1 MFVAL
6 KDIVHAKGRFT
17 LMIGV
22 IALLTLLLVLLT
34 GLTRGLA
41 HQNISAIEALPADRI
56 VLTPT
61 LGDDIS
67 WSDSQVA
74 TDQAAIWDD
83 TSGIETEPVSVGQ
96 MRIETDS
103 AVTSLALFGVDPD
116 GQVAAGLP
124 ADPAEDEVLLPGD
137 IAADL
142 EVASGDTVS
151 VNGRDLTVIGT
162 VPTDWYSHSPV
173 GYVPLESFR
182 AVAHQ
187 AEDTVGSPLL
197 VRRDGGADRKSTR

>member
-67 WSDSQVA
+67 WSDSQVD

-83 TSGIETEPVSVGQ
+83 TSGIETEQIGRASCRERAKTPGAAE
-96 MRIETDS
+96 R
-103 AVTSLALFGVDPD
+103 GVR
-116 GQVAAGLP
+116 
-124 ADPAEDEVLLPGD
+124 
-137 IAADL
+137 
-142 EVASGDTVS
+142 T
-151 VNGRDLTVIGT
+151 R
-162 VPTDWYSHSPV
+162 
-173 GYVPLESFR
+173 
-182 AVAHQ
+182 
-187 AEDTVGSPLL
+187 
-197 VRRDGGADRKSTR
+197 ADRQSKSR

>member
-67 WSDSQVA
+67 WSDSQVD

-83 TSGIETEPVSVGQ
+83 TSGIETEPRSEEHTSELQSRGHLVC
-96 MRIETDS
+96 RLLLEKKK
-103 AVTSLALFGVDPD
+103 VTVKTHTPNT
-116 GQVAAGLP
+116 
-124 ADPAEDEVLLPGD
+124 EN
-137 IAADL
+137 I
-142 EVASGDTVS
+142 T
-151 VNGRDLTVIGT
+151 
-162 VPTDWYSHSPV
+162 
-173 GYVPLESFR
+173 
-182 AVAHQ
+182 
-187 AEDTVGSPLL
+187 
-197 VRRDGGADRKSTR
+197 STQ

>member
-22 IALLTLLLVLLT
+22 IALLTLLLLLLT

-41 HQNISAIEALPADRI
+41 HQNISAIEALPADRT

-61 LGDDIS
+61 PGADIT
-67 WSDSQVA
+67 WSDSQVD
-74 TDQAAIWDD
+74 TDQAAIWNH
-83 TSGIETEPVSVGQ
+83 TSAIETEPVSVGQ
-96 MRIETDS
+96 IRIETDS
-103 AVTSLALFGVDPD
+103 AVTSLTVAGVDPD
-116 GQVAAGLP
+116 GEDAAGLP
-124 ADPAEDEVLLPGD
+124 AVPTEDVVLLPRD

-151 VNGRDLTVIGT
+151 VNGRDLTV
-162 VPTDWYSHSPV
+162 
-173 GYVPLESFR
+173 
-182 AVAHQ
+182 
-187 AEDTVGSPLL
+187 
-197 VRRDGGADRKSTR
+197 

>member
-1 MFVAL
+1 
-6 KDIVHAKGRFT
+6 
-17 LMIGV
+17 
-22 IALLTLLLVLLT
+22 
-34 GLTRGLA
+34 
-41 HQNISAIEALPADRI
+41 
-56 VLTPT
+56 
-61 LGDDIS
+61 
-67 WSDSQVA
+67 
-74 TDQAAIWDD
+74 
-83 TSGIETEPVSVGQ
+83 

-124 ADPAEDEVLLPGD
+124 AVPAEDEVLLPGD

-187 AEDTVGSPLL
+187 AEDTRSEERRGGSEGKSP
-197 VRRDGGADRKSTR
+197 GAWTWQHRTQH

>member
-1 MFVAL
+1 RSRSSGADVHGAGPRGHGVMFVAL
-6 KDIVHAKGRFT
+6 KDIVHAKERLT
-17 LMIGV
+17 LMIAV
-22 IALLTLLLVLLT
+22 IARLTRLRVLLP
-34 GLTRGLA
+34 GLTRGLPP
-41 HQNISAIEALPADRI
+41 QNTSAIEALPADRI

-67 WSDSQVA
+67 WSDSQVD

-124 ADPAEDEVLLPGD
+124 AVPAEDEVLLPGD

-151 VNGRDLTVIGT
+151 VNGRDLTVIG
-162 VPTDWYSHSPV
+162 
-173 GYVPLESFR
+173 
-182 AVAHQ
+182 
-187 AEDTVGSPLL
+187 
-197 VRRDGGADRKSTR
+197 

>member
-22 IALLTLLLVLLT
+22 NALLTLLLVLLT

-67 WSDSQVA
+67 WSDSQVD

-83 TSGIETEPVSVGQ
+83 TSGIETEPVSVG
-96 MRIETDS
+96 
-103 AVTSLALFGVDPD
+103 
-116 GQVAAGLP
+116 
-124 ADPAEDEVLLPGD
+124 
-137 IAADL
+137 
-142 EVASGDTVS
+142 
-151 VNGRDLTVIGT
+151 
-162 VPTDWYSHSPV
+162 
-173 GYVPLESFR
+173 
-182 AVAHQ
+182 
-187 AEDTVGSPLL
+187 
-197 VRRDGGADRKSTR
+197 DRKSTRLNSSHVATSYAVLCLKKKTPT

>member
-6 KDIVHAKGRFT
+6 RDILHAKGRFT

-41 HQNISAIEALPADRI
+41 HQNISDIEALPADRI

-67 WSDSQVA
+67 WSDSQVD
-74 TDQAAIWDD
+74 TDQAAIWDH

-96 MRIETDS
+96 LRLEPGS
-103 AVTSLALFGVDPD
+103 AVSWRALFGVDPD

-124 ADPAEDEVLLPGD
+124 AVPAEAEVLLPGD
-137 IAADL
+137 IAAEL

-151 VNGRDLTVIGT
+151 VTGRDLTVIGT

-182 AVAHQ
+182 RS
-187 AEDTVGSPLL
+187 E
-197 VRRDGGADRKSTR
+197 

>member
-67 WSDSQVA
+67 WSDSQVD

-103 AVTSLALFGVDPD
+103 AVTSLACSASIPTVRSR
-116 GQVAAGLP
+116 P
-124 ADPAEDEVLLPGD
+124 ACPPSRPRTRCCCPATSPPTSRSPPVTPSRST
-137 IAADL
+137 A
-142 EVASGDTVS
+142 VTSRSSGPCPPT
-151 VNGRDLTVIGT
+151 GT
-162 VPTDWYSHSPV
+162 PTPPSGTCPSSPSA
-173 GYVPLESFR
+173 PW
-182 AVAHQ
+182 
-187 AEDTVGSPLL
+187 P
-197 VRRDGGADRKSTR
+197 